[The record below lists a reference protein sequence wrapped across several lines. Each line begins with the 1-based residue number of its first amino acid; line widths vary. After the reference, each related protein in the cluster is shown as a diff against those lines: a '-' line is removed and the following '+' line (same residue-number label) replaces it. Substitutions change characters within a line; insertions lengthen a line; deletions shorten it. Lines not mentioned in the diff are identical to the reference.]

1 MSDVPDIKVAV
12 KTAID
17 RLRKYNYLSD
27 LLGIINEELSGV
39 IAHAGSRA
47 LLEFVKA
54 RQDKWRGV
62 VNDVET
68 VVKSL
73 EDGSAD
79 MAVSNSK
86 SAVMA
91 VVRRNSVRLDIEQM
105 KYGSSVLVII
115 NPYGINGYVDVED
128 ELGIDTTP
136 LKASIFADPDLVLQP
151 RDAAL
156 TLTLTPGRHPIN
168 INKVTLSESG
178 VSIFINVRR
187 EEPVSATPSND
198 SLPLYLIGVLLRNK
212 TRINASF
219 TTTSRGLSIV
229 HLSFS
234 LYVTKDEAAW
244 LPNALK
250 SAGVG
255 VGSTWGGKGDFTYMD
270 IPRKYARNFLN
281 YVITGLPKSVIN
293 ALNDFNPRNWII
305 MKQAAEALRLL

>member
-1 MSDVPDIKVAV
+1 MSGTPDIKDAV
-12 KTAID
+12 KIAID

-27 LLGIINEELSGV
+27 LPSLVSEELSGAT
-39 IAHAGSRA
+39 AHAGSRA

-54 RQDKWRGV
+54 KQDKWRGV
-62 VNDVET
+62 VSDVEA

-73 EDGSAD
+73 ENGSAD
-79 MAVSNSK
+79 VAVSNSK

-91 VVRRNSVRLDIEQM
+91 VVRRGNMRLDIEQM

-156 TLTLTPGRHPIN
+156 ALTLTPGRHPIN

-178 VSIFINVRR
+178 ASVFINVRR

-198 SLPLYLIGVLLRNK
+198 TLPLYLIGVLLRNK
-212 TRINASF
+212 TRINASLA
-219 TTTSRGLSIV
+219 TTSRGLSIV

-234 LYVTKDEAAW
+234 LYVSMDEAAW

-250 SAGVG
+250 SAGIG
-255 VGSTWGGKGDFTYMD
+255 VGSTWGGKGDFIYMD

-281 YVITGLPKSVIN
+281 YIITGLPKSVIN
-293 ALNDFNPRNWII
+293 ALNDFNPRNWLV
-305 MKQAAEALRLL
+305 MKQAAEALGLM

>member
-1 MSDVPDIKVAV
+1 MPDIKDVV
-12 KTAID
+12 KIAIE

-27 LLGIINEELSGV
+27 LLGIINEELSGAT
-39 IAHAGSRA
+39 AHAGSRA

-62 VNDVET
+62 VNDIEA

-79 MAVSNSK
+79 VTISNSK

-91 VVRRNSVRLDIEQM
+91 VVRRGGMRLDIEQM

-156 TLTLTPGRHPIN
+156 ALTLTPGRHPIN

-178 VSIFINVRR
+178 VSVFINVRR
-187 EEPVSATPSND
+187 EEPVSTTPSND
-198 SLPLYLIGVLLRNK
+198 SLPLYLIGVLLRGR
-212 TRINASF
+212 TRVNASF
-219 TTTSRGLSIV
+219 ATTSKGLRLV

-234 LYVTKDEAAW
+234 LYVTMDEATW
-244 LPNALK
+244 LPNALR
-250 SAGVG
+250 SAGIG

-270 IPRKYARNFLN
+270 IPRKHARNFLN
-281 YVITGLPKSVIN
+281 YIITGLPKSVIN
-293 ALNDFNPRNWII
+293 ALNDFNPRNWLV